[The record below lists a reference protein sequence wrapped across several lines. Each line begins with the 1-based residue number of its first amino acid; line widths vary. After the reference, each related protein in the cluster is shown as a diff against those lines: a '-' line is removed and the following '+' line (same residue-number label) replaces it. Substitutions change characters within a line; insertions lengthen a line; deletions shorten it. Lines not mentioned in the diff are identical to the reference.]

1 VSKAGR
7 RIAARRAQLIKKSGR
22 RNVKAVARVLCV
34 LVLGGLTARSAAATT
49 IVYGSRSSF
58 DAAVTGEIVDN
69 FNGILAAGQL
79 FAAFDPLVVDGVT
92 FSSPT
97 ALVNVTNK
105 DFYAPGFSYANDFI
119 VDSANPGPNNTLN
132 IVLPSAVTAFG
143 INFGS
148 LFTGANGSLALSN
161 GFTQG
166 FVGTA
171 VSGSVAFLG
180 FVSTDPFSSVQLT
193 IDGESW
199 VVTDVIRAS
208 DAAAVP
214 EPAALTL
221 TGLGLAGIIRRY
233 RRRRS

>member
-1 VSKAGR
+1 VFA
-7 RIAARRAQLIKKSGR
+7 
-22 RNVKAVARVLCV
+22 
-34 LVLGGLTARSAAATT
+34 GLTARSAVATT
-49 IVYGSRSSF
+49 IVYGNRASF
-58 DAAVTGEIVDN
+58 DAAVTGEIVDG
-69 FNGILAAGQL
+69 FDGILAPGQG
-79 FAAFDPLVVDGVT
+79 FAAFSPLVVDGVA

-97 ALVNVTNK
+97 ALVNVTTK
-105 DFYAPGFSYANDFI
+105 DFYAPGFSYTNDFI

-171 VSGSVAFLG
+171 FSGSVAFLG
-180 FVSTDPFSSVQLT
+180 FVSTDPFTSVQLT

-199 VVTDVIRAS
+199 VVRDVVRAS
-208 DAAAVP
+208 TAAVP
-214 EPAALTL
+214 EPATVTL
-221 TGLGLAGIIRRY
+221 TALGLAGVFRRY